1 MNDLALYHVNFL
13 NHKEPSGIL
22 HILQAAILAD
32 YYDEIRMELV
42 SEVGEE
48 MVAQVEQDY
57 TTALNTIKSNV

>member
-13 NHKEPSGIL
+13 NYKEPSGIL

-32 YYDEIRMELV
+32 YYDEISMELV

-57 TTALNTIKSNV
+57 ATALNTIKSNI